1 MAHTHTLLYPFDF
14 ECFLKTVFFHI
25 WLYPL
30 LLLLLLVYEMKRVKH
45 SRGINTLTLFLSPS
59 YFEIP
64 RHKSIYFKSLCIID
78 FIIQYQK
85 LIHLYNGVWMFEFLA
100 LSWFSGVL
108 FFFTYFFSSP
118 SLFLFIALTF
128 YWYFEIQSSL
138 SLKLEFNFNENGF
151 DSGAA
156 CEFSSTTLFLL
167 RTYMI

>member
-1 MAHTHTLLYPFDF
+1 MLYGAYAYIIIPVRLWMLF
-14 ECFLKTVFFHI
+14 ENSFFFHI
-25 WLYPL
+25 WLYPLL

-100 LSWFSGVL
+100 LSWFSDD
-108 FFFTYFFSSP
+108 FFSLIFHLHRS
-118 SLFLFIALTF
+118 F
-128 YWYFEIQSSL
+128 SSL
-138 SLKLEFNFNENGF
+138 RSHSIDISKHNLV
-151 DSGAA
+151 
-156 CEFSSTTLFLL
+156 CHSS
-167 RTYMI
+167 